1 MPKLVKLYIK
11 NVIIGFAIA
20 AGFVAM
26 LLWFNVMGLWGLI
39 SQSSDGVLAVFM
51 LWFMNGIVFAGVQ
64 FAYVIMSMAQK
75 DDGPRRGTPVV
86 DRFTPVRV
94 KAEAGSKASRQFR
107 QIKPR
112 R

>member
-11 NVIIGFAIA
+11 NVIIGFGIS

-26 LLWFNVMGLWGLI
+26 LLWFNVMNLWGLV
-39 SQSSDGVLAVFM
+39 SQSGDGLLAVFL

-64 FAYVIMSMAQK
+64 FAWVIMAIAQK
-75 DDGPRRGTPVV
+75 DDGPRGGTPVAH
-86 DRFTPVRV
+86 RFEPIRV
-94 KAEAGSKASRQFR
+94 KAEAQSGGNGSLN
-107 QIKPR
+107 PR